1 MVAEVNGSFVED
13 ADRLTDEVYHFDT
26 KDRVFEKV
34 DKFVA
39 RQKENSQKH
48 VAEKGTE
55 GIQKPKRNSF
65 TRIRVMLPKTKQGS
79 LKKSW
84 MNWSKG
90 FSLF

>member
-1 MVAEVNGSFVED
+1 MQRIDCGGKFTYVFTPYAQPVAEVNGSFAED

-55 GIQKPKRNSF
+55 GIQKPKKSHE
-65 TRIRVMLPKTKQGS
+65 MS
-79 LKKSW
+79 L
-84 MNWSKG
+84 
-90 FSLF
+90 

>member
-1 MVAEVNGSFVED
+1 MDFKTFKEEVKENV
-13 ADRLTDEVYHFDT
+13 

-55 GIQKPKRNSF
+55 GIQKPKKSHE
-65 TRIRVMLPKTKQGS
+65 MS
-79 LKKSW
+79 L
-84 MNWSKG
+84 
-90 FSLF
+90 